1 MNAIELN
8 KIKNMLV
15 ERRQRVQ
22 QVVNIPGTK
31 TSYINLLKEIDS
43 ALERMDSGTY
53 GICLVCH
60 EPIEDDRLLINPL
73 ISVCLGDLNEHQ
85 RRSLESDLDL
95 ANKMQRAMLPKNN
108 LITPHW
114 EVYFH
119 YEPAGIVSGDYCDI
133 IESGGDKF
141 FILGDVSGKGIAAS
155 MMMTHLNAMFRSMIP
170 SGLGVAELVQRASR
184 LMCESTASELYAT
197 LLCIKADDHGQ
208 LEICNAGHP
217 QPIIINKNEIIKPTA
232 NGIPI
237 GLFCDSEYT
246 ISKVTLEKNDSLF
259 MYTDGLTE
267 SFRGEE
273 EFGVDRVADFILE
286 NHVNS
291 PKDITQ
297 RLVNEVE
304 NYIAGSPKTDDLT
317 MMTIKKL

>member
-1 MNAIELN
+1 MNAIELS

-22 QVVNIPGTK
+22 QVVSMPGTK
-31 TSYINLLKEIDS
+31 ASYINLLKEIDS

-60 EPIEDDRLLINPL
+60 EPIEDERLLINPL
-73 ISVCLGDLNEHQ
+73 ISVCLGDMNEHQ

-95 ANKMQRAMLPKNN
+95 ANKMQRSMLPKNN

-133 IESGGDKF
+133 IESGEDKF

-155 MMMTHLNAMFRSMIP
+155 MLMTHLNAMFRSMIP

-184 LMCESTASELYAT
+184 LMCESTSSELYAT
-197 LLCIKADDHGQ
+197 LLCIKANNNGH

-246 ISKVTLEKNDSLF
+246 ISKINLEKNDSLF

-273 EFGVDRVADFILE
+273 EFGIDRVANLIFE
-286 NHVNS
+286 NRLNS
-291 PKDITQ
+291 SKGLTQ
-297 RLVNEVE
+297 GLLNEVE
-304 NYIAGSPKTDDLT
+304 RFIANSPKTDDLT